1 MGTYMALVDVRECAP
16 NNAQE
21 LATAWGELNHEI
33 EELDADLL
41 DAWAVLGERDFMVLF
56 EADDRE
62 HALKISLLVERRGL
76 DMQTMELIP
85 VERFGAIVD
94 DI

>member
-16 NNAQE
+16 SNAQE
-21 LATAWGELNHEI
+21 LAAAWGELNHEI
-33 EELDADLL
+33 EELDANLL